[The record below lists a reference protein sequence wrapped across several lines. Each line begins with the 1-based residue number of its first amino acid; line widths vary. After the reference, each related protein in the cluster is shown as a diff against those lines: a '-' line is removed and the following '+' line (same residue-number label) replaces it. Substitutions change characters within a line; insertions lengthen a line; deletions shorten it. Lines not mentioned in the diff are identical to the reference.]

1 MSTGLLEK
9 RNLTISAWHYD
20 VGMANQ
26 PKRFKA
32 MLERGTAGLGWT
44 IARLPFDPHKAWTK
58 MQRLRVRGKVL
69 CPKGESIDFRTSLFP
84 VPGENGH
91 YLLLVNN
98 RLQREAR
105 IAVGSVAEFLLEADL
120 EPRPAELPPELASLL
135 DEEPGLRDYY
145 DNLSESMRREIGK
158 WVMNVKSDASRMKRA
173 EQMAERLLG
182 AMEGEKQLPPIISVA
197 FQKRPKARMGW
208 AKMTQ
213 TQRRQELLGVF
224 YYQGIEAQQRR
235 VEKLCENA
243 EERA

>member
-1 MSTGLLEK
+1 
-9 RNLTISAWHYD
+9 
-20 VGMANQ
+20 MANQ

-32 MLERGTAGLGWT
+32 MLERGTEGLGWT

-69 CPKGESIDFRTSLFP
+69 SPKGPDIEFRTSLFP
-84 VPGENGH
+84 VPRENGH

-98 RLQREAR
+98 RVQREAR
-105 IAVGSVAEFLLEADL
+105 IGVGSVAEFLLEADL
-120 EPRPAELPPELASLL
+120 EPRPAELSAKLASLL

-145 DNLSESMRREIGK
+145 DSLSESMRREIGK

-182 AMEGEKQLPPIISVA
+182 AMEGEDQLPPIIAVA

-213 TQRRQELLGVF
+213 TQRRHELLGIF
-224 YYQGIEAQQRR
+224 YYQSIEARQRR

-243 EERA
+243 EKRA